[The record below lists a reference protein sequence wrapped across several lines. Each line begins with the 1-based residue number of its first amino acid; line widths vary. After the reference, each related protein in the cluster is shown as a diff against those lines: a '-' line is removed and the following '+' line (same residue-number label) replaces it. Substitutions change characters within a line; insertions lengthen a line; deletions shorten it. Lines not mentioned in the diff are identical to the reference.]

1 MFKSGDEKINLASA
15 AECREMAARGVE
27 PWAGA
32 SVRDEYGVDRVIEA
46 GCTLITCNNPDEVL
60 RILRAKGYHK

>member
-1 MFKSGDEKINLASA
+1 VDLA
-15 AECREMAARGVE
+15 
-27 PWAGA
+27 
-32 SVRDEYGVDRVIEA
+32 IEA